1 MRYPNIEAERARA
14 GLTQDQLADK
24 LGVVRKTLYN
34 WLTTGVPEKEI
45 QRMAELFHVAPE
57 YLAMTEEPAD
67 DS

>member
-34 WLTTGVPEKEI
+34 WMTTGIPEDGVK
-45 QRMAELFHVAPE
+45 RMAELFNVSPE
-57 YLAMTEEPAD
+57 YLLQSKEDPE
-67 DS
+67 

>member
-1 MRYPNIEAERARA
+1 VRYPNIEAERARA

-34 WLTTGVPEKEI
+34 WMTTGVPEKEI
-45 QRMAELFHVAPE
+45 QRMAELFHVSPE
-57 YLAMTEEPAD
+57 YLAQTEAPTD

>member
-34 WLTTGVPEKEI
+34 WMTTEIPEDGVK
-45 QRMAELFHVAPE
+45 RMAELFNVSPE
-57 YLAMTEEPAD
+57 YLLQSKEDPK
-67 DS
+67 